1 MFLGKGTDR
10 YEQRS
15 ISNAAMA
22 AGIMISLRSL
32 VRELKRST
40 LAVPFIPNL
49 EVIYRCEDLCLFS
62 SLCRAWMISDGFSSM
77 QFNTSLKYRRINYL
91 GSERTNCMLWC
102 PAVAQNY
109 FLNSAHVYGL
119 HGKVMYLIWSMY

>member
-49 EVIYRCEDLCLFS
+49 EAIYRCEELCLFFVIMS
-62 SLCRAWMISDGFSSM
+62 GLNDF
-77 QFNTSLKYRRINYL
+77 RRIFIY
-91 GSERTNCMLWC
+91 
-102 PAVAQNY
+102 AVQHFFKIQENK
-109 FLNSAHVYGL
+109 LSG
-119 HGKVMYLIWSMY
+119 

>member
-49 EVIYRCEDLCLFS
+49 EAIYRCEDLCLF
-62 SLCRAWMISDGFSSM
+62 RHYVGP
-77 QFNTSLKYRRINYL
+77 
-91 GSERTNCMLWC
+91 E
-102 PAVAQNY
+102 
-109 FLNSAHVYGL
+109 
-119 HGKVMYLIWSMY
+119 